1 MSGLL
6 GGRYRLVERLATG
19 GMGSV
24 HRALDEVLDRPVA
37 VKLLKPR
44 LLDDPTFL
52 ERFRREARAAAA
64 VVHPNVAA
72 VYDYGEADDHAYIV
86 MELVEGETLA
96 QRIDRRGALP
106 WREAFTIGEQVA
118 QALAAAHALGL
129 VHRDIKPA
137 NILLGRDGQVK
148 VTDFGIALAAQATT
162 LTRTGVILGSASY
175 VAPEQAQGGDVGPT
189 ADLYALG
196 CVLYEAVTDA
206 PPYQGPSPVAVASQ
220 HVSAPVPDPRR
231 LRPDLPLE
239 VAAVTIRAM
248 AKDPARRFAS
258 AGELAGV
265 LHAAV
270 RQAGPQRPATA
281 VGQGGIL
288 PAAAGYDDRGDAEAR
303 ARVRRAATPI
313 PATAAPAP
321 RPAGPAAA
329 LPPAPPAAAVAS
341 GNGAPPPP
349 ADHADHADHAGPPA
363 DHADHADQGG
373 PPAGAGRPAPRGLL
387 GRAVALTLAAAALLV
402 PAWLWY
408 QGSHQERAGQP
419 AARTP
424 PASPP
429 AGVAAERV
437 AVPDVVGLPAGAARA
452 ALRARGFRVAANRAR
467 GRVRAMQPG
476 PGTLLRRGATV
487 RLVVGGTAL
496 GDGSGAP
503 TDKGGA

>member
-52 ERFRREARAAAA
+52 ERFRHEARAAAA

-96 QRIDRRGALP
+96 QRIDRCGALP

-148 VTDFGIALAAQATT
+148 VTDFGIALAARVTT

-220 HVSAPVPDPRR
+220 HVSAAVPDPRR

-239 VAAVTIRAM
+239 VAAIITRAM

-270 RQAGPQRPATA
+270 RQARTQPPATP
-281 VGQGGIL
+281 VGQSAIL
-288 PAAAGYDDRGDAEAR
+288 PGAAGYDDRGDAEAR

-313 PATAAPAP
+313 PATASPAP
-321 RPAGPAAA
+321 RPAGPAAT
-329 LPPAPPAAAVAS
+329 LPPAAPAAAVAS
-341 GNGAPPPP
+341 GNGAPPSPPP
-349 ADHADHADHAGPPA
+349 ADDGDR
-363 DHADHADQGG
+363 
-373 PPAGAGRPAPRGLL
+373 AGRPAAP
-387 GRAVALTLAAAALLV
+387 
-402 PAWLWY
+402 
-408 QGSHQERAGQP
+408 
-419 AARTP
+419 TP
-424 PASPP
+424 PARRPG
-429 AGVAAERV
+429 GVAAERV

-452 ALRARGFRVAANRAR
+452 ALRAQGFRVAANRAR